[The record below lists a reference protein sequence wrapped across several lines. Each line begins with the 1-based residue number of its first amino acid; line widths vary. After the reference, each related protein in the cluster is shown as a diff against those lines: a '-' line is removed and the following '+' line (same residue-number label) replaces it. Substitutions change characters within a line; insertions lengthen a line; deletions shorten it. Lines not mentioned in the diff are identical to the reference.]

1 MQANVQADRETVERE
16 LIAAIRECMKASG
29 KECPELTG
37 ATVPFKDLEGF
48 DSLCGIEVAVDLEA
62 KLDQALGEDL
72 FVAGSGKSARP
83 RSVGE
88 IADVITKHGKRAT
101 KGGQTRHA

>member
-1 MQANVQADRETVERE
+1 MPVNVQADRETVERE

-37 ATVPFKDLEGF
+37 ETVPFKDLEGF
-48 DSLCGIEVAVDLEA
+48 DSLCGIEVAVDLES

-72 FVAGSGKSARP
+72 FVAGSGKSASP
-83 RSVGE
+83 RNVRE
-88 IADVITKHGKRAT
+88 IADVIVKQGKRMG
-101 KGGQTRHA
+101 KGERARHA